1 MTSNTESLCAAW
13 LEAKHAENVAR
24 NLRVKIEADLAE
36 AFDVPAEGSKTHR
49 LDNYK
54 LTLTQPVYRKVDE
67 TEWLRVASII
77 PENLRP
83 VRVKL
88 EADAT
93 GCKYLANNEPDMW
106 RAIAGAFETKP
117 GKIGVKVE
125 AI

>member
-24 NLRVKIEADLAE
+24 ILRLEIEADLAE

-49 LDNYK
+49 LDNHK
-54 LTLTQPVYRKVDE
+54 VTLTQPVYRKVDE
-67 TEWLRVASII
+67 TEWLRVANLI

-106 RAIAGAFETKP
+106 RAISGAFETKP
-117 GKIGVKVE
+117 GKVGVKVE

>member
-24 NLRVKIEADLAE
+24 ILRLEIETDLAE
-36 AFDVPAEGSKTHR
+36 AFDVPTEGSKTHR

-54 LTLTQPVYRKVDE
+54 LTITQPVYRKVDE
-67 TEWLRVASII
+67 TEWLRVASLI

-88 EADAT
+88 EADGT

-106 RAIAGAFETKP
+106 KAVAGAFETKP
-117 GKIGVKVE
+117 GKVGVKVE